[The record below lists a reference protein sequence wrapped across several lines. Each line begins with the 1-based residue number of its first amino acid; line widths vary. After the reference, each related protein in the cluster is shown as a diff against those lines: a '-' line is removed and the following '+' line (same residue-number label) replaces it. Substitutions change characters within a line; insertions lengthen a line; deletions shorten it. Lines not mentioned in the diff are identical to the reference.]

1 MLEASWFSVFVFGR
15 HCGVVEKECG
25 LKAQGTVNAATHMYK
40 VTSMVL
46 GSQQMLENGGHDLE
60 Y

>member
-1 MLEASWFSVFVFGR
+1 MLEASLFSVFGR

-25 LKAQGTVNAATHMYK
+25 PKAQGTINAATHMYK
-40 VTSMVL
+40 MTSMVL

>member
-1 MLEASWFSVFVFGR
+1 MLEASWFSVFGR
-15 HCGVVEKECG
+15 PRGVVEKECDPE
-25 LKAQGTVNAATHMYK
+25 AQATVNAATHMYK
-40 VTSMVL
+40 VASTVL